1 MALRTL
7 PMTPEL
13 AEYVIAHSSALSPVA
28 KQLIQETAA
37 LGAISRMQISP
48 EEGQLLSMLV
58 RISGAKQVLEIGT
71 FTGFSALMMVEGGA
85 TQVTCLDVSRE
96 WTDIARRYWKE
107 AGIAGRIDLKIGP
120 AVETLEAM
128 SPNERFD
135 FVFIDADKPSYP
147 IYFEKSMDRVRP
159 GGLIA
164 VDNTLWSGQV
174 VDRTDNS
181 EDTAAIRSFNDM
193 VAADRRVD
201 VVIVPVA
208 DGLTLIRKRD

>member
-1 MALRTL
+1 MSLRTL

-13 AEYVIAHSSALSPVA
+13 AEYVITHSTQLTPVA

-37 LGAISRMQISP
+37 LGDISRMQISP
-48 EEGQLLSMLV
+48 EEGSLLSMLV
-58 RISGAKQVLEIGT
+58 RISGAKRVLEIGT

-85 TQVTCLDVSRE
+85 TQVTCLDVSRA
-96 WTDIARRYWKE
+96 WTDIARRYWRM
-107 AGIAGRIDLKIGP
+107 AGVADRIDLKIGP
-120 AVETLEAM
+120 AIETLEAM
-128 SPNERFD
+128 APDERFD

-147 IYFEKSMDRVRP
+147 IYYEKSLDRVGP

-174 VDRTDNS
+174 VDLTDVS
-181 EDTAAIRSFNDM
+181 EDTKAIRSFNDM

-208 DGLTLIRKRD
+208 DGFTLIRKLD